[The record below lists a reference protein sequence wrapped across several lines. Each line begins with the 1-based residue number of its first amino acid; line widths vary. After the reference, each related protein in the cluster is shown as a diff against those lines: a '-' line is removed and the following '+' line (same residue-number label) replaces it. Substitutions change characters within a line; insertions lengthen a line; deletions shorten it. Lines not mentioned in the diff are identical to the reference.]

1 MVYLVIWS
9 IWSVWSIW
17 SIWSFGLF
25 GRRKREMR
33 ERWSVWSIWSF
44 GLFGHLVNKNRRS
57 AMGDGQKTQSK
68 KRECEKS
75 KEFRMSGEFADAFSK
90 SDRF

>member
-1 MVYLVIWS
+1 
-9 IWSVWSIW
+9 
-17 SIWSFGLF
+17 
-25 GRRKREMR
+25 MR

-44 GLFGHLVNKNRRS
+44 GLFGHLVDKKQAR
-57 AMGDGQKTQSK
+57 GDGQKVKSK